1 MGYTGEGVKVAI
13 FDTGLH
19 KQHPHFKNIKDRTNW
34 TNEKSMDD
42 GKLRFYIEHFH
53 PNIAQIY
60 PICMDGR
67 RHLKPCRGGFRGGVD
82 RGAHSL
88 LALVNNIFISLVL
101 YHIPQND
108 FL

>member
-42 GKLRFYIEHFH
+42 GRLRFYIERFH
-53 PNIAQIY
+53 PRKTTA
-60 PICMDGR
+60 
-67 RHLKPCRGGFRGGVD
+67 KGVD
-82 RGAHSL
+82 RGAHPL
-88 LALVNNIFISLVL
+88 LGLVNNILISLVL
-101 YHIPQND
+101 YYIPQND

>member
-42 GKLRFYIEHFH
+42 GKLRFYAEHFH
-53 PNIAQIY
+53 PSITTNISNLY
-60 PICMDGR
+60 GR
-67 RHLKPCRGGFRGGVD
+67 KTGGSREGVD
-82 RGAHSL
+82 RGAHPL
-88 LALVNNIFISLVL
+88 LALVNNILISLVL
-101 YHIPQND
+101 YYVPQND